1 MTPLLL
7 TPTQAAALLGISRS
21 KQYALLGA
29 GEIESVTI
37 GASRRIPYQD
47 LTRYVERLR
56 NQDVRASSE
65 RFAVLHGGR
74 SSAKSLNQ
82 GAARQKDAG

>member
-21 KQYALLGA
+21 KLYALLAA

-37 GASRRIPYQD
+37 GASRRVPYQD
-47 LTRYVERLR
+47 LTLYVEKLR
-56 NQDVRASSE
+56 NRDVRGSTE
-65 RFAVLHGGR
+65 PLAVLHGGL
-74 SSAKSLNQ
+74 SSAKSPNQ